1 MSDAKKQ
8 AWFGWCMYDWANSAF
23 ATVVLAAVLP
33 VYFATLVPEGGAHLN
48 ILGWRRTVP
57 AAALWGYAVSASMI
71 IVAVFAPYLGALADR
86 RKSRRLMLMLF
97 CLIGVGAT
105 GLLFFAGPG
114 HYLVAAGLFVVA
126 NVGFAT
132 SNVFYNAFL
141 PALAR
146 GEEMD
151 RLSARGFA
159 FGYIGGGLMLLL
171 AFTIIQWHPVFGF
184 PDKGL
189 ATRAAF
195 VLTALWWGLFA
206 IPTFRL
212 VKEEAFVHSPA
223 RMPQKGLLDYLR
235 TLADIVRYP
244 QLLLFL
250 IAFLFYNDGI
260 QTIIVVSAIFGKT
273 ELGLSQTTVLACFL
287 VIQFVAM
294 PGALLFG
301 FLAERWNA
309 KGALTLSLLI
319 FTGITVYAYYMREAW
334 EFWVLAILVAIVLG
348 GSQALSR
355 SLFASLVPQGK
366 EAEFFGFYS
375 ISYRFASILGP
386 LVFALITDLTGSARL
401 SILALAGF
409 FIIGMGL
416 LAKVDVAR
424 GRAEARTG

>member
-1 MSDAKKQ
+1 
-8 AWFGWCMYDWANSAF
+8 MYDWANSAF

-48 ILGWRRTVP
+48 FLGWRHTLP

-71 IVAVFAPYLGALADR
+71 VVAVFAPYLGALADR
-86 RKSRRLMLMLF
+86 RKIRRLMLMLF

-114 HYLVAAGLFVVA
+114 QYLVAAGLFVVA

-171 AFTIIQWHPVFGF
+171 AFTMIQWHPVFGF
-184 PDKGL
+184 ADKGL
-189 ATRAAF
+189 ATRSAF
-195 VLTALWWGLFA
+195 VITAIWWGLFA

-212 VKEEAFVHSPA
+212 LREEAFVHSPA

-235 TLADIVRYP
+235 TLADIVHYP

-309 KGALTLSLLI
+309 KRALTLSLLI

-334 EFWVLAILVAIVLG
+334 EFWVLAILVAVVLG

-386 LVFALITDLTGSARL
+386 LVFAFITDMTGSARL

-416 LAKVDVAR
+416 LAKVDMAR
-424 GRAEARTG
+424 GRAEARAG